1 MATKTI
7 LYHGHCADGFGAAW
21 AAWRKLGD
29 DASYVPVLHGAPPP
43 ELPPETAVTILDF
56 SYSREE
62 MLSMDERHKELRV
75 IDHHRTAELALSGV
89 DFATFDNSKSGAVLA
104 WEHFH
109 PGVDVPEL
117 LRYIMDRDLA
127 IHELQHSREVSA
139 ALSSYPMDF
148 EVWNG
153 LDVATL
159 AKEGVPILR
168 YQREQVRLACQQARF
183 DDVAGY
189 QVPVVNATVFGSEI
203 GEALLALHFKAPFVV
218 IYFDRADGKRQWSL
232 RSRDDF
238 DVSRIARLYHNGGHL
253 QAAGF
258 ETALPHSFLPKP
270 KRSDES
276 K

>member
-1 MATKTI
+1 MTKTI

-29 DASYVPVLHGAPPP
+29 DASYVPVIHGAPPP
-43 ELPPETAVTILDF
+43 ELPRETAVTILDF

-62 MLSMDERHKELRV
+62 ILSMRESYKELRV
-75 IDHHRTAELALSGV
+75 IDHHRTAEVALSGL

-117 LRYIMDRDLA
+117 LRYVMDRDLWLY
-127 IHELQHSREVSA
+127 ELQHSREVSA

-148 EVWNG
+148 KVWNE
-153 LDVATL
+153 LDVAAL

-183 DDVAGY
+183 DEVAGH

-203 GEALLALHFKAPFVV
+203 GEALLALHSEAPFVA

-232 RSRDDF
+232 RSREDF
-238 DVSRIARLYHNGGHL
+238 DVSRIARLFHNGGHR

-258 ETALPHSFLPKP
+258 ETELPQSFVPKP
-270 KRSDES
+270 KRSADS
-276 K
+276 T

>member
-1 MATKTI
+1 MTKTI

-43 ELPPETAVTILDF
+43 ELPRETAVTILDF
-56 SYSREE
+56 SYSRVE
-62 MLSMDERHKELRV
+62 MLSMRERHKELRV
-75 IDHHRTAELALSGV
+75 IDHHRTAEVALSGL

-117 LRYIMDRDLA
+117 LRYVMDRDLWL
-127 IHELQHSREVSA
+127 HELQHSREVSA
-139 ALSSYPMDF
+139 ALASYPMDF
-148 EVWNG
+148 KVWNE
-153 LDVATL
+153 LDVAAL

-183 DDVAGY
+183 DDLAGH

-203 GEALLALHFKAPFVV
+203 GEALLSLHSEAPFVV

-232 RSRDDF
+232 RSREDF
-238 DVSRIARLYHNGGHL
+238 DVSRIARLFHNGGHR

-258 ETALPHSFLPKP
+258 ETELPQSFLPKP
-270 KRSDES
+270 KRSADS
-276 K
+276 T

>member
-1 MATKTI
+1 MTKTI

-29 DASYVPVLHGAPPP
+29 DASYVPVLHGPPPP
-43 ELPPETAVTILDF
+43 ELPRETAVTILDF
-56 SYSREE
+56 SYSRVE
-62 MLSMDERHKELRV
+62 MLSMRERHKELRV
-75 IDHHRTAELALSGV
+75 IDHHRTAEVALSGL

-117 LRYIMDRDLA
+117 LRYVMDRDLWL
-127 IHELQHSREVSA
+127 HELQHSREVSA
-139 ALSSYPMDF
+139 ALASYPMDF
-148 EVWNG
+148 KVWNE
-153 LDVATL
+153 LDVAAL

-183 DDVAGY
+183 DDLAGH

-203 GEALLALHFKAPFVV
+203 GEALLALYSEAPFVV

-232 RSRDDF
+232 RSREDF
-238 DVSRIARLYHNGGHL
+238 DVSRIARLFHNGGHR

-258 ETALPHSFLPKP
+258 ETELPQSFLPKP
-270 KRSDES
+270 KRSADS
-276 K
+276 T